1 MSGLSATLLRVCRS
15 ISWRKV
21 ARTLATSTVA
31 IGVATA
37 AGFVIADTAIGPPLL
52 APTDRGSV
60 IVVDAHD
67 RLLRAFTTPEGRW
80 RLPATIEDVHPR
92 YLAMLKAY
100 EDRRFEDHSGVDP
113 VAVLRATTQLI
124 RNGRPISGGSTLTM
138 QVARLIEERHDRT
151 ATGKLRQM
159 LRAWQMERHLDKR
172 QILELYLE
180 LAPFGGN
187 LEGVRAAS
195 LAYFGKEPARL
206 SVGEAALLV
215 ALPQSPEARRPDL
228 HPKTAKAARDRVLD
242 RVALAGVITQAEADH
257 AKAEPVPTKRKAFP
271 QIAPHLADEF
281 VAESPR
287 TGIIRTSIDRDLQAL
302 LETLAHD
309 TAVAAGPRLSV
320 AILAIEHDS
329 GRIIA
334 HVGSPGYL
342 DTSRFGAIDMVK
354 AIRSPGSTL
363 KPVIYGLGFEAGLAH
378 PEMLIEDTLTRFDSY
393 VPENFDDEFH
403 GTVSIRQALQLSLN
417 VPAVKVLDAVGPA
430 RLAARLKDSGA
441 HIVLPPATAP
451 SLAVALGGAGMTLE
465 DLGQIYAAIARGGE
479 SIPLTELR
487 SDDAR
492 PTRVAGK
499 TLLSPVAA
507 WYIADILS
515 GTPPP
520 TNAKRGAIAYKTGT
534 SYGYRDAWAAGF
546 DGKHTVLV
554 WIGRPD
560 GVPTAGLKGLHA
572 AAPILFD
579 AFLRLGERRVAL
591 RSAPDG
597 ALVAEGSALPPPL
610 RRFAADRRDAPAS
623 TYTDAPVA
631 IAFPPDKAQLEMLTG
646 VDGKPRPLVLK
657 AEGGVLPLVWM
668 ANGAPIATS
677 SHRREITYAPDGRG
691 FVKLSVVDAAG
702 KVDRVLIELK

>member
-1 MSGLSATLLRVCRS
+1 MGTL
-15 ISWRKV
+15 SWRKV
-21 ARTLATSTVA
+21 TRYLAGATVA
-31 IGVATA
+31 LGASALA
-37 AGFVIADTAIGPPLL
+37 AFVIADAAIGPPLL

-60 IVVDAHD
+60 IVVDKSD

-100 EDRRFEDHSGVDP
+100 EDRRFEEHSGVDP
-113 VAVLRATTQLI
+113 VAVLRATVQLV

-159 LRAWQMERHLDKR
+159 LRALQMERHLDKR
-172 QILELYLE
+172 QILALYLE

-242 RVALAGVITQAEADH
+242 RVALAGVITQAEADY
-257 AKAEPVPTKRKAFP
+257 AKSEPVPTARKAFP
-271 QIAPHLADEF
+271 QIAPHLAEEL
-281 VAESPR
+281 VAAAPK
-287 TGIIRTSIDRDLQAL
+287 TDIIRTSIDRDLQSL

-320 AILAIEHDS
+320 AILAIEHES

-342 DTSRFGAIDMVK
+342 DTARFGAIDMAK

-378 PEMLIEDTLTRFDSY
+378 PEMLIEDTLTRFGSY

-441 HIVLPPATAP
+441 HFELPPATAP
-451 SLAVALGGAGMTLE
+451 SLAVALGGVGLSLE

-487 SDDAR
+487 TDDLR
-492 PTRVAGK
+492 PDRAAGK

-560 GVPTAGLKGLHA
+560 GVPTAGLTGLNS

-579 AFLRLGERRVAL
+579 AFLRIGERRVAL
-591 RSAPDG
+591 KSAPDG
-597 ALVAEGSALPPPL
+597 ALIADGSALPPPL
-610 RRFAADRRDAPAS
+610 RRFAADRPETPAS

-631 IAFPPDKAQLEMLTG
+631 IAFPPDKAQLELLTG
-646 VDGKPRPLVLK
+646 QDGKPRPLVLK

>member
-1 MSGLSATLLRVCRS
+1 M
-15 ISWRKV
+15 
-21 ARTLATSTVA
+21 
-31 IGVATA
+31 
-37 AGFVIADTAIGPPLL
+37 
-52 APTDRGSV
+52 
-60 IVVDAHD
+60 IVVDKDD

-100 EDRRFEDHSGVDP
+100 EDRRFESHSGVDP

-172 QILELYLE
+172 QIMELYLE

-206 SVGEAALLV
+206 SIGEAALLV

-228 HPKTAKAARDRVLD
+228 NPKTAKAARDRVLD

-257 AKAEPVPTKRKAFP
+257 AKAEPVPTARKAFP
-271 QIAPHLADEF
+271 QIAPHLAEEL
-281 VAESPR
+281 VADFPG
-287 TGIIRTSIDRDLQAL
+287 TGIIRTSIDRDLQSL

-320 AILAIEHDS
+320 AILAVEHGS

-342 DTSRFGAIDMVK
+342 DGSRFGAIDMVK

-363 KPVIYGLGFEAGLAH
+363 KPVIYGLGFEAGIAH
-378 PEMLIEDTLTRFDSY
+378 PEMLIEDTLTRFGAY

-451 SLAVALGGAGMTLE
+451 SLAVALGGAGMSLE

-487 SDDAR
+487 ASDDRPAR
-492 PTRVAGK
+492 TTGR

-507 WYIADILS
+507 WYVADILS

-520 TNAKRGAIAYKTGT
+520 VNAKRGAIAYKTGT

-560 GVPTAGLKGLHA
+560 GVPTAGLTGLGS

-579 AFLRLGERRVAL
+579 AFLRIGERRVAL
-591 RSAPDG
+591 KSAPDG
-597 ALVAEGSALPPPL
+597 ALIAEGSALPPPL
-610 RRFAADRRDAPAS
+610 RRFAADRLESPAS
-623 TYTDAPVA
+623 TYADAPVA
-631 IAFPPDKAQLEMLTG
+631 IAFPPDRAEIEMLAG
-646 VDGKPRPLVLK
+646 IDGKPRPLVLK

-677 SHRREITYAPDGRG
+677 THRREITYAPDGRG
-691 FVKLSVVDAAG
+691 FLKLSVIDASG
-702 KVDRVLIELK
+702 KVDRVQVELK

>member
-1 MSGLSATLLRVCRS
+1 MIVRALASAAIVLSVS
-15 ISWRKV
+15 V
-21 ARTLATSTVA
+21 
-31 IGVATA
+31 TA
-37 AGFVIADTAIGPPLL
+37 AFLAADHAIGPPLL
-52 APTDRGSV
+52 APSDRGSV
-60 IVVDAHD
+60 IVVDKSD
-67 RLLRAFTTPEGRW
+67 RLLRAFTTTEGRW

-100 EDRRFEDHSGVDP
+100 EDRRFDSHSGVDP
-113 VAVLRATTQLI
+113 IAVLRATTQLV
-124 RNGRPISGGSTLTM
+124 RNGRPVSGGSTITM

-159 LRAWQMERHLDKR
+159 LRALQMERHLDKR
-172 QILELYLE
+172 QIIELYLE

-242 RVALAGVITQAEADH
+242 RVALAGVITRAEADH
-257 AKAEPVPTKRKAFP
+257 AKAEPVPTARKAFP
-271 QIAPHLADEF
+271 QIAPHLAEEL
-281 VAESPR
+281 VAAQPK
-287 TGIIRTSIDRDLQAL
+287 TAIIRTSIDRDLQSL
-302 LETLAHD
+302 IETLAKD
-309 TAVAAGPRLSV
+309 SAAAAGPRLSV

-329 GRIIA
+329 GKVIA

-342 DTSRFGAIDMVK
+342 DKARFGAIDMVK

-378 PEMLIEDTLTRFDSY
+378 PEMLIEDTLTRFGAY

-417 VPAVKVLDAVGPA
+417 VPAVKVLEAVGPA

-441 HIVLPPATAP
+441 RIALPPSTAP
-451 SLAVALGGAGMTLE
+451 SLAVALGGAGMSLE
-465 DLGQIYAAIARGGE
+465 DLGQVYAAIARGGE
-479 SIPLTELR
+479 SIPLTTLSTDGAPINR
-487 SDDAR
+487 A
-492 PTRVAGK
+492 TGK

-507 WYIADILS
+507 WYVADILS

-520 TNAKRGAIAYKTGT
+520 VNAKRGAIAYKTGT

-560 GVPTAGLKGLHA
+560 GVPTAGLTGLQS

-579 AFLRLGERRVAL
+579 AFLRIGERRVPL

-597 ALVAEGSALPPPL
+597 ALIAEGSALPPPL
-610 RRFAADRRDAPAS
+610 RRFAADRLESPSS

-631 IAFPPDKAQLEMLTG
+631 IAFPPDQAEIEMLTG
-646 VDGKPRPLVLK
+646 LDGKPRPLVLK

-677 SHRREITYAPDGRG
+677 THRREITYAPDGVG
-691 FVKLSVVDAAG
+691 FLKLSVIDAAG
-702 KVDRVLIELK
+702 KADRVLVELK